1 MILDLQEQVEL
12 SRLLVRARE
21 GDPLRPAEQGRMRA
35 LVAKGNP
42 AAAGQ
47 PLDDLVSA
55 GLIVLGAIWFL
66 GWGEAST
73 AST

>member
-12 SRLLVRARE
+12 SKLLVQARH
-21 GDPLRPAEQGRMRA
+21 GPPLLPAEQARMRA

-42 AAAGQ
+42 AVSDR
-47 PLDDLVSA
+47 PLEDLVSA

-73 AST
+73 ASS

>member
-21 GDPLRPAEQGRMRA
+21 GRPLLPAEQGRMRA
-35 LVAKGNP
+35 LVAKGN
-42 AAAGQ
+42 AAVAGW

-66 GWGEAST
+66 GWGQEIST
-73 AST
+73 SS